1 MRDVI
6 FGVLLIASSLVG
18 AAVFYRTYRRRS
30 ETKSAVWLL
39 GLIISAVLWSVTYG
53 LFYLLPEGD
62 LAILF
67 IDLRYVFVMTS
78 GWLVYIFVYMTLSH
92 QNLRIRALLLC
103 SLFPVINLVLV
114 LINRNTDIF
123 IAYSGFIHVNEF
135 RALAETI
142 GPGFFYHCA
151 FSYVP
156 LLLAAVLVVRRYIRL
171 PIRDGRML
179 GWLFFGMVV
188 VFAMTLLAVLHL
200 LPYPIDLAP
209 FGVQVTL
216 IMFYHALFNSK
227 SMEMMFISRDIIFEN
242 AGSVILVLDTNG
254 MIVDYNKLANLV
266 AKRLIITDIAGMS
279 GDEFLDRWR
288 GSSQSYVFEQDPS
301 IFAIVENEKDFHYQ
315 IQVNDMLGKN
325 DRVIGSYM
333 EIKNISPI
341 MSLIHMLQDA
351 AYYDS
356 LTGLPNRNYL
366 NKMLTEIDN
375 PEFLPLCVVVGD
387 VNGLKGVNDTFGH
400 LKGDALLKWIASV
413 LLECAPDDAV
423 FFRMGGDEF
432 VGLCPQT
439 TSEQAEDFIRRIDD
453 HVTKTDDTE
462 LKSASIALGYKVKT
476 EPDENIEE
484 LIKAADYDMYTTK
497 RNRRTSS
504 R

>member
-1 MRDVI
+1 M
-6 FGVLLIASSLVG
+6 
-18 AAVFYRTYRRRS
+18 
-30 ETKSAVWLL
+30 SAIWLL
-39 GLIISAVLWSVTYG
+39 GLIISAILWNVTYG

-78 GWLVYIFVYMTLSH
+78 GWLVYIFVYRTLNH
-92 QNLRIRALLLC
+92 QNIKTSVLLLI

-114 LINRNTDIF
+114 LINSSTNIF
-123 IAYSGFIHVNEF
+123 IAYSGFIHVNGF
-135 RALAETI
+135 RTLAETN
-142 GPGFFYHCA
+142 GLGFFYHCVL
-151 FSYVP
+151 SYVP
-156 LLLAAVLVVRRYIRL
+156 FLLAAVFVVRRYIRL
-171 PIRDGRML
+171 PLNNGRML

-188 VFAMTLLAVLHL
+188 VFALTLLAVLHL

-209 FGVQVTL
+209 FGVQLML
-216 IMFYHALFNSK
+216 IMFYNALFNSK
-227 SMEMMFISRDIIFEN
+227 SMEMTFISRDIIFEN
-242 AGSVILVLDTNG
+242 AGSVILVLDTDG
-254 MIVDYNKLANLV
+254 FIVDYNKLASTV
-266 AKRLIITDIAGMS
+266 AKRIRISDVAGMHS
-279 GDEFLDRWR
+279 DEFIERWR

-301 IFAIVENEKDFHYQ
+301 IFAIVENEMDFHYQ

-325 DRVIGSYM
+325 DYIIGSYM

-366 NKMLTEIDN
+366 NKMLPEIDK
-375 PEFLPLCVVVGD
+375 PESLPLCVVVGD
-387 VNGLKGVNDTFGH
+387 VNGLKGVNDTYGH
-400 LKGDALLKWIASV
+400 VKGDALLKWIASV
-413 LLECAPDDAV
+413 LHECAPGDAL

-432 VGLCPQT
+432 VGLCPRT
-439 TSEQAEDFIRRIDD
+439 TQEQAEDFIRRIDD
-453 HVTKTDDTE
+453 YIVQTDDPE

-476 EPDENIEE
+476 EQVESIED
-484 LIKAADYDMYTTK
+484 LVKAADYDMYTTK